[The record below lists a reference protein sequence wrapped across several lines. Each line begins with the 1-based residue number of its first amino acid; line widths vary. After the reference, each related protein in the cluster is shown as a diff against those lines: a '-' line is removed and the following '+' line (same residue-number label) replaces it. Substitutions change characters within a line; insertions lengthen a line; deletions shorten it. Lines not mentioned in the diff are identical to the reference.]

1 MKTRTINV
9 TFKIEDNDVIEYAFE
24 KELRGHFES
33 ENTKITDYQVLPD
46 TNAMYEKDS
55 TYRALCSDLR
65 KLKQK
70 RNDYI
75 YNHNKKY
82 LK

>member
-9 TFKIEDNDVIEYAFE
+9 TFKIEDNDQIEYAFE
-24 KELRGHFES
+24 KELRSNFNS
-33 ENTKITDYQVLPD
+33 AITDYQVLPN
-46 TNAMYEKDS
+46 TKVMYEKDS
-55 TYRALCSDLR
+55 VYRALCIDYR